1 MKTKQVDTQSIVN
14 TQHTYKDIIFGKNM
28 GRMSEQNWRSRSDSR
43 VYVLIKA
50 KEMTREGHKSHIGQY
65 SWGRKGAYWWKDW
78 RGCSSGVDNKCRKT
92 FRKFLWALILWKLS

>member
-1 MKTKQVDTQSIVN
+1 MPKLLHEAKELNILRLNCMKTKQVDTQSIVN

-50 KEMTREGHKSHIGQY
+50 KEMTREGHTSHIGQY
-65 SWGRKGAYWWKDW
+65 S
-78 RGCSSGVDNKCRKT
+78 
-92 FRKFLWALILWKLS
+92 